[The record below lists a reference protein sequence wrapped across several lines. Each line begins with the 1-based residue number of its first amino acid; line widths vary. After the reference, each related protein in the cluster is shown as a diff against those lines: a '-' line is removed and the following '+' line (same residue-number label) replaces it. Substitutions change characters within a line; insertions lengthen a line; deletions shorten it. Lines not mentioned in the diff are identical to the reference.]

1 MLPWAPI
8 KRFHIWFDYR
18 KNTGDKI
25 MYDLIWEREFFP
37 PRISNAGTKK
47 VISPGISVTLF
58 RSLWEKRAEKT
69 RKKK

>member
-37 PRISNAGTKK
+37 AANFERGNEKSNQ
-47 VISPGISVTLF
+47 PGNKCDIV
-58 RSLWEKRAEKT
+58 
-69 RKKK
+69 